1 MQISTIIMES
11 IMEVP
16 EKKLKNI
23 TAFIWS
29 SNSTPW
35 HMYEIM

>member
-1 MQISTIIMES
+1 MFVGMQISTIIMES

-23 TAFIWS
+23 TAFI
-29 SNSTPW
+29 
-35 HMYEIM
+35 